1 MSQRGAQ
8 YSDGPRYGGPRHQR
22 LQQQQQQQTPEPRIP
37 PPPLLPQ
44 ILTDFA
50 NDLPPPNMWASS
62 LLSYFFIDPLLRL
75 TRIIID
81 IVVSPRTHQFV
92 LRIGVL
98 SAIFWTAFA
107 LAIIS
112 YVGFYRAWVPN
123 IGIQNEV
130 WLQYGYDQP
139 PFASIDLRTPDGYRS
154 VFAEDQQYDVSLDL
168 IVPLSAANIDL
179 GNFMVSMDLL
189 SPLNSTV
196 HHASKPTI
204 IVHESATVRAM
215 NNLAFQLTRNAP
227 ALLLPTSSQPVQL
240 ITIPLLRRAILQHQS
255 AAHSFVGSSTESV
268 VRAHITV
275 GRQDSLKY
283 WMYGGGHGVGGVM
296 RENGGV
302 MKAAAGA
309 ECFRSRGE
317 LQTHGASLRFDAHL
331 TGLR

>member
-8 YSDGPRYGGPRHQR
+8 YSGGPRYGRSRQQR
-22 LQQQQQQQTPEPRIP
+22 LQQQQTFEPRIP

-44 ILTDFA
+44 ILTEFV
-50 NDLPPPNMWASS
+50 NNLPPPNLWASS
-62 LLSYFFIDPLLRL
+62 LLSYFIIDPLLGL
-75 TRIIID
+75 TRILIE
-81 IVVSPRTHQFV
+81 IVVSPKTHRFV

-112 YVGFYRAWVPN
+112 YVGFYRAWVPD
-123 IGIQNEV
+123 IGIRNEV
-130 WLQYGYDQP
+130 WLQYGHEQP
-139 PFASIDLRTPDGYRS
+139 PFANIDLRTPDGYRS

-179 GNFMVSMDLL
+179 GNFMVSLDLM
-189 SPLNSTV
+189 SPLNNTV

-227 ALLLPTSSQPVQL
+227 ALLLPTSSPPVQL
-240 ITIPLLRRAILQHQS
+240 LTISLLRRAILQPPN
-255 AAHSFVGSSTESV
+255 AAHPFGSPSSESV

-296 RENGGV
+296 REGGGI

-309 ECFRSRGE
+309 EGFRSRGE